1 MTSSTSRPKRVV
13 VVDADNPM
21 VEVQGQFFWQEDHDV
36 LVAAARDEGYRDG
49 YAAGWSDA
57 ARQAPSPQTLL
68 LRRGTTLIGGLRR
81 LLLLSTLTIGA
92 LIVFAV
98 VAGQFFL
105 QR

>member
-21 VEVQGQFFWQEDHDV
+21 VEVQGQFFWQEDHDA
-36 LVAAARDEGYRDG
+36 LVAAARDDGYRDG

-57 ARQAPSPQTLL
+57 ARQTPAPQTLL
-68 LRRGTTLIGGLRR
+68 LRPRTTLIGGLRK
-81 LLLLSTLTIGA
+81 LLLLSTLIIGA

-98 VAGQFFL
+98 VAGQLFS